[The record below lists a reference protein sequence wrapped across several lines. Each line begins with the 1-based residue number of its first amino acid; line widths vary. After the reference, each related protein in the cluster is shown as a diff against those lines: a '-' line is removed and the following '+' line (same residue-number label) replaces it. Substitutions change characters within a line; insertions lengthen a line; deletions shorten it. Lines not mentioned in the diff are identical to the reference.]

1 MSGTI
6 TNVFSTYIE
15 ERHIPGL
22 AKQAREDLED
32 LGATFIKLGQMMS
45 VRPDVLPQAA
55 LEELVSKMESAQVCN

>member
-1 MSGTI
+1 MNGTVSY
-6 TNVFSTYIE
+6 VFFMYVE
-15 ERHIPGL
+15 ERHVPGL

-55 LEELVSKMESAQVCN
+55 LEELVGKDGGITSL